1 MSQPINA
8 LANEELLK
16 RLMVVSTVTDVEAVL
31 ATLPIVSEHDTTFDA
46 TRAAATWKQD
56 HLHWMPVG
64 ADRGNAGRIKL
75 ANHPVN
81 PLAERIVNGM
91 EALIELQRTRE
102 LNQNANAAAPENP
115 RAAISRYFQLPS
127 LDQIPKIED
136 KHERERVWSIAR
148 EIATHLRLKLTTVK
162 INGQPS
168 FTIVVEDDG
177 IGQSPDMI
185 HRTLLSL
192 GSTTKG
198 DKPYMIGLFGQGGSS
213 AFSISRFSWI
223 LSRRAPD
230 ALGEHQDGLGWS
242 VIKQVFPK
250 GRRDDYFAYLAA
262 APDGRVLSFD
272 AASADAVGIAH
283 GSRFAHIGCDFQGV
297 GGSSVTRNLYPAL
310 NHVLFNPM
318 LPYELYAGR
327 DSADLMWG
335 NAYRLSNAKPRGSI
349 ATVSLDKTFP
359 PQQVTAR

>member
-1 MSQPINA
+1 MSKSIDS
-8 LANEELLK
+8 LASEELL
-16 RLMVVSTVTDVEAVL
+16 RRMLAVTTTTDMEALL
-31 ATLPIVSEHDTTFDA
+31 ATLPVVSENDSSFDA
-46 TRAAATWKQD
+46 ARADSTWKPG

-64 ADRGNAGRIKL
+64 GDRGNAGRIKL

-91 EALIELQRTRE
+91 EALIELYRTAE
-102 LNQNANAAAPENP
+102 LNLDSHAGAPENP
-115 RAAISRYFQLPS
+115 RAAVSRYFGLPA

-136 KHERERVWSIAR
+136 RTERDRLWSVAR
-148 EIATHLRLKLTTVK
+148 EIARSLRLKLSTAR
-162 INGQPS
+162 INGKPS
-168 FTIVVEDDG
+168 FTIMVEDDG
-177 IGQSPDMI
+177 IGQSSDMV

-213 AFSISRFSWI
+213 AFSISRYSWV
-223 LSRRAPD
+223 LSRRARE
-230 ALGEHQDGLGWS
+230 ALGDCKDGPGWS

-262 APDGRVLSFD
+262 APDGRVLTFD
-272 AASADAVGIAH
+272 AAAADAVGMVQ
-283 GSRFAHIGCDFQGV
+283 GTRFAHIGCDFQGV
-297 GGSSVTRNLYPAL
+297 GGSSVTRNLFPAL

-327 DSADLMWG
+327 DTADLMWG
-335 NAYRLSNAKPRGSI
+335 NAYRLSNVKLRNSTA
-349 ATVSLDKTFP
+349 AVSLDKTFP
-359 PQQVTAR
+359 PQLVTTR

>member
-1 MSQPINA
+1 MPRAHHDLTTADQLSCLIGIKNVTEMEA
-8 LANEELLK
+8 L
-16 RLMVVSTVTDVEAVL
+16 L

-46 TRAAATWKQD
+46 ARASATWKQG

-64 ADRGNAGRIKL
+64 GDRGNAGRIKL

-91 EALIELQRTRE
+91 EALIELQRVRE
-102 LNQNANAAAPENP
+102 LNTDGARTAPESP
-115 RAAISRYFQLPS
+115 RAAVRRYFGLPS

-136 KHERERVWSIAR
+136 KAERAKIWGIAR
-148 EIATHLRLKLTTVK
+148 DAARKLRLKLSTVRIK
-162 INGQPS
+162 GQPT
-168 FTIVVEDDG
+168 FNIFIEDDG
-177 IGQSPDMI
+177 IGQTPDMI
-185 HRTLLSL
+185 HKTLLSL

-213 AFSISRFSWI
+213 AFSISRYSWVC
-223 LSRRAPD
+223 SRRAPD

-262 APDGRVLSFD
+262 SPDGNVLRFDSRV
-272 AASADAVGIAH
+272 ADEVGVSH
-283 GSRFAHIGCDFQGV
+283 GTRFAHIGCDFQGV

-327 DSADLMWG
+327 DTADVMWG
-335 NAYRLSNAKPRGSI
+335 NAYRLSNAKLRN
-349 ATVSLDKTFP
+349 AAAAVSLDKTFP
-359 PQQVTAR
+359 PQTVTAQ